1 MPSLSTPERTEVL
14 NLHEAATAG
23 DERAF
28 RRALARGEDV
38 NSSDTTGRTVLACLI
53 LDDQ

>member
-1 MPSLSTPERTEVL
+1 MSSLSTPERTEVL
-14 NLHEAATAG
+14 TLHEAAAVG

-38 NSSDTTGRTVLACLI
+38 NGLDSAGRTVLACLI